1 MKKLLLLGALISS
14 VAMAANSVEL
24 RAGADLSHSGKF
36 KGGFSDGAELNKK
49 STKNGFELS
58 AEYRTSLTDAWEFG
72 GGIAY
77 KHNKLNE
84 EGSFEKKG
92 IHQVPLYLT
101 TRYNFKNS
109 SEVTPYVKANL
120 GYSFNSGSMKW
131 RNILERG
138 EAKIKGGLYTGI
150 GTGIQYKNFVVDL
163 SYNWNSMRV
172 NRTVNTGFT
181 RYEDKFNLNHGTLTL
196 GLGYSFGF

>member
-14 VAMAANSVEL
+14 VAMAANTVEL

-49 STKNGFELS
+49 STKNGFELA

-101 TRYNFKNS
+101 TRYN
-109 SEVTPYVKANL
+109 
-120 GYSFNSGSMKW
+120 
-131 RNILERG
+131 
-138 EAKIKGGLYTGI
+138 
-150 GTGIQYKNFVVDL
+150 
-163 SYNWNSMRV
+163 
-172 NRTVNTGFT
+172 
-181 RYEDKFNLNHGTLTL
+181 
-196 GLGYSFGF
+196 